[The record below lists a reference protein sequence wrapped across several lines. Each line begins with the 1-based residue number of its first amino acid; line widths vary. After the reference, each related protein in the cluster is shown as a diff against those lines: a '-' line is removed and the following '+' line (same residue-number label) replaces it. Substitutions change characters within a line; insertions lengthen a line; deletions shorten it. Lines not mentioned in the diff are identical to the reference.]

1 MPILRDHHLPLAPDW
16 ECKATIDDNGIIQ
29 LADPAIAS
37 LSTGDVR
44 PNTWMLEVRYRATS
58 RWKLP
63 AVTIID
69 RSKSQAT
76 ERFTQ
81 YLEPN
86 ETGKRLIN
94 LTGIESLHQLQLTL
108 KHLTLEGDATLLGFH
123 NPNLASGAILIIAP
137 HPDDAELA
145 AFGVYSQYPEN
156 TWIVTITAGERLKR
170 LDKQYWSGLDVSLE
184 EASHRKGFIRAWNS
198 ATTPLLAGVPAERL
212 VMLGYFNDT
221 LTTLY
226 EKPGTVAPSH
236 SVPTL
241 KPDAYRTWNK
251 LSLPTDGQSRNTG
264 QNLQS
269 DLAALLASIK
279 PKTIITPHPDLDPH
293 ADHIASTRHLQAA
306 TEQSGHYPENL
317 MLYANH
323 LKSTRGFPRGPAHAA
338 AGVWPT
344 QASTQ
349 APRNDKIASFPI
361 SIEVQKQKALALHSM
376 HDLGGTPGLER
387 QLKRKLKRLLSG
399 IPCKDWSDYSGH
411 DFFQTH
417 IKAHENFVLR
427 KIDQTKSRGLEPLS
441 GSQPLS
447 K

>member
-16 ECKATIDDNGIIQ
+16 ECKATIDDNSIIQ
-29 LADPAIAS
+29 LADPTIAA
-37 LSTGDVR
+37 LSMGDVR

-63 AVTIID
+63 AVTISD

-76 ERFTQ
+76 ELFTQ
-81 YLEPN
+81 YFEPN

-108 KHLTLEGDATLLGFH
+108 KHLTLEADATLLGFR
-123 NPNLASGAILIIAP
+123 NPDLASGPILIIAP

-145 AFGVYSQYPEN
+145 AFGVYSQHPKN

-170 LDKQYWSGLDVSLE
+170 LDKQYWPGLDDSLE
-184 EASHRKGFIRAWNS
+184 EASQRKGSIRAWNS
-198 ATTPLLAGVPAERL
+198 ATTPLLAGVPADQL

-221 LTTLY
+221 MSALH
-226 EKPGTVAPSH
+226 EKPDTVVPSYSAPA
-236 SVPTL
+236 TT
-241 KPDAYRTWNK
+241 PDTYRQWNK
-251 LSLPTDGQSRNTG
+251 LSLPTDGQAQNTG
-264 QNLQS
+264 ENLQS
-269 DLAALLASIK
+269 DLASLLNKIK
-279 PKTIITPHPDLDPH
+279 PTTIITPHPGIDPH

-306 TEQSGHYPENL
+306 IEQSGHSPKHL
-317 MLYANH
+317 LLYANH

-344 QASTQ
+344 QASTPS
-349 APRNDKIASFPI
+349 PRDDKIASYPL
-361 SIEVQKQKALALHSM
+361 SIEAQKQKTLALHSM

-399 IPCKDWSDYSGH
+399 TPSSDWSDYSGH

-417 IKAHENFVLR
+417 IKAHENFVLQHIQQS
-427 KIDQTKSRGLEPLS
+427 KKS
-441 GSQPLS
+441 
-447 K
+447 

>member
-1 MPILRDHHLPLAPDW
+1 MPIQRDHHLPLAPDW
-16 ECKATIDDNGIIQ
+16 KCKATINDSGIIQ
-29 LADPAIAS
+29 LADPTIAS

-69 RSKSQAT
+69 RSNSQPT

-94 LTGIESLHQLQLTL
+94 LTGIESLDQLQLTL
-108 KHLTLEGDATLLGFH
+108 KHLTLERDATLLGFR
-123 NPNLASGAILIIAP
+123 NPDLASGPILIIAP

-145 AFGVYSQYPEN
+145 AFGAYSQHPKN

-170 LDKQYWSGLDVSLE
+170 LDKQYWPGLDDSRN
-184 EASHRKGFIRAWNS
+184 EASQRKGFIRAWNS
-198 ATTPLLAGVPAERL
+198 ATTPLLAGVPAEQL
-212 VMLGYFNDT
+212 IMLGYFNDT
-221 LTTLY
+221 LAVLHD
-226 EKPGTVAPSH
+226 KPDTVVPSYSAPAI
-236 SVPTL
+236 T
-241 KPDAYRTWNK
+241 PDAYRQWNK
-251 LSLPTDGQSRNTG
+251 LSLPTDGQAQNTG
-264 QNLQS
+264 ENLQN
-269 DLAALLASIK
+269 DLASLLNKIK
-279 PKTIITPHPDLDPH
+279 PTTIIAPHPDIDPH

-306 TEQSGHYPENL
+306 IEQSEHIPDHL
-317 MLYANH
+317 LLYANH

-344 QASTQ
+344 HVTTPS
-349 APRNDKIASFPI
+349 PRNDRIASFPL
-361 SIEVQKQKALALHSM
+361 SLEVQKQKALALHSM
-376 HDLGGTPGLER
+376 HDLGGKPGLER

-399 IPCKDWSDYSGH
+399 IPSADWSDYSGH

-417 IKAHENFVLR
+417 LKAHENFVL
-427 KIDQTKSRGLEPLS
+427 QHVEQSEQS
-441 GSQPLS
+441 
-447 K
+447 

>member
-29 LADPAIAS
+29 LADPTIAA

-44 PNTWMLEVRYRATS
+44 PNTWMLEARYRATS

-63 AVTIID
+63 AVTISD

-76 ERFTQ
+76 ELFTQ
-81 YLEPN
+81 YFEPN

-108 KHLTLEGDATLLGFH
+108 KHLTLEADATLLGFR
-123 NPNLASGAILIIAP
+123 NPDLASGPILIIAP

-145 AFGVYSQYPEN
+145 AFSIYSQHPKN
-156 TWIVTITAGERLKR
+156 TWIVTLTAGERLKR
-170 LDKQYWSGLDVSLE
+170 LDKQYWPRLDDSLD

-198 ATTPLLAGVPAERL
+198 ATTPLLASVPSEQL

-221 LTTLY
+221 LAELY
-226 EKPGTVAPSH
+226 EKPDTVVPSYSAPAI
-236 SVPTL
+236 T
-241 KPDAYRTWNK
+241 PDAYRQWNK
-251 LSLPTDGQSRNTG
+251 LSLPTDGQAQNTG
-264 QNLQS
+264 ENLQS
-269 DLAALLASIK
+269 DLAALLNKIK
-279 PKTIITPHPDLDPH
+279 PKTIITPHPDIDPH

-306 TEQSGHYPENL
+306 TEQSEHIPDHL
-317 MLYANH
+317 LLYANH
-323 LKSTRGFPRGPAHAA
+323 LKSTRGFPRGPAHAG
-338 AGVWPT
+338 AGVWPFQT
-344 QASTQ
+344 STPLPQ
-349 APRNDKIASFPI
+349 DDKLASFPL

-399 IPCKDWSDYSGH
+399 IPSSDWSDYSGH

-417 IKAHENFVLR
+417 IKAHENFVL
-427 KIDQTKSRGLEPLS
+427 QCLEQ
-441 GSQPLS
+441 G
-447 K
+447 

>member
-1 MPILRDHHLPLAPDW
+1 MPIQRDHHLPLVPDW

-29 LADPAIAS
+29 LADPAIAA
-37 LSTGDVR
+37 LSKGDVR

-69 RSKSQAT
+69 RSNSQPP

-94 LTGIESLHQLQLTL
+94 LTGIESLNQLQLTL
-108 KHLTLEGDATLLGFH
+108 KHLTLERDAILLGFR
-123 NPNLASGAILIIAP
+123 NPDLASGPILIIAP

-145 AFGVYSQYPEN
+145 AFGAYSQHPKN

-170 LDKQYWSGLDVSLE
+170 LDKQYWPGLDDLLD
-184 EASHRKGFIRAWNS
+184 EASQRKGFIRAWNS
-198 ATTPLLAGVPAERL
+198 ATTPLLAGVPAEQL
-212 VMLGYFNDT
+212 IMLGYFNDT
-221 LTTLY
+221 LAELF
-226 EKPGTVAPSH
+226 EKPDTVVPSQ
-236 SVPTL
+236 SAPTL
-241 KPDAYRTWNK
+241 TPDAYRQWNK
-251 LSLPTDGQSRNTG
+251 LSLPTDGQAQNTG
-264 QNLQS
+264 ENLQS
-269 DLAALLASIK
+269 DLAALLNKIK
-279 PKTIITPHPDLDPH
+279 PKTIITPHPDIDPH
-293 ADHIASTRHLQAA
+293 ADHTASTRHLQAA
-306 TEQSGHYPENL
+306 IEQCEHTPDHL
-317 MLYANH
+317 LLYANH

-344 QASTQ
+344 QITTQ
-349 APRNDKIASFPI
+349 SPRNDRIASFPL

-376 HDLGGTPGLER
+376 HDLGGKPGLER

-399 IPCKDWSDYSGH
+399 IPSADWSDYSGH

-417 IKAHENFVLR
+417 IKAHENFVLQHL
-427 KIDQTKSRGLEPLS
+427 KKS
-441 GSQPLS
+441 
-447 K
+447 

>member
-44 PNTWMLEVRYRATS
+44 PNTWMLKVRYRATS

-69 RSKSQAT
+69 RSNSQPT

-86 ETGKRLIN
+86 QTGKRLIN
-94 LTGIESLHQLQLTL
+94 LTGIESLDQLQLKL
-108 KHLTLEGDATLLGFH
+108 KHLTLEGDATLLGFR
-123 NPNLASGAILIIAP
+123 NPDLASGPILIIAP

-145 AFGVYSQYPEN
+145 AFGVYSQHPKN

-170 LDKQYWSGLDVSLE
+170 LDKQYWPGLDDSLE
-184 EASHRKGFIRAWNS
+184 EASQRKGFIRAWNS
-198 ATTPLLAGVPAERL
+198 ATTPLLAGVPAEQL
-212 VMLGYFNDT
+212 IMLGYFNDT
-221 LTTLY
+221 LAELY
-226 EKPGTVAPSH
+226 EKPGTVVPSH
-236 SVPTL
+236 SAPAIT
-241 KPDAYRTWNK
+241 PDAYRRWNR
-251 LSLPTDGQSRNTG
+251 LSLPTDGQAQNAG
-264 QNLQS
+264 ENLQR
-269 DLAALLASIK
+269 DLAALLSKIK
-279 PKTIITPHPDLDPH
+279 PKTIITPHPGIDPH

-306 TEQSGHYPENL
+306 IEQSGHSPEHL
-317 MLYANH
+317 LLYANH
-323 LKSTRGFPRGPAHAA
+323 LKSTRGFPRGPAHAG

-344 QASTQ
+344 HLPTPS
-349 APRNDKIASFPI
+349 PRDDKIASFPL
-361 SIEVQKQKALALHSM
+361 SIEVQKQKTLALHSM
-376 HDLGGTPGLER
+376 HDLGGSPGLER

-399 IPCKDWSDYSGH
+399 IPSVDWSDYSGH

-417 IKAHENFVLR
+417 IKAHENFVLQ
-427 KIDQTKSRGLEPLS
+427 KTDQNSRH
-441 GSQPLS
+441 
-447 K
+447 